1 MEDKRALIAP
11 KGILFLL
18 GYCEQMDLTKIK
30 HGICF
35 LCWKIWGLQSQHKQI
50 SFKNDLTKI
59 KSRGHH
65 VIQDLLM
72 THRRLI

>member
-30 HGICF
+30 DGICF
-35 LCWKIWGLQSQHKQI
+35 LRWKILGLQSQNKQI
-50 SFKNDLTKI
+50 PFKNDLTKI
-59 KSRGHH
+59 RSRGHH

-72 THRRLI
+72 THCSLI